1 MSSLENTKCNPKKD
15 NKPARPCI
23 LLAILYYVLLSVIS
37 HIPGQTIQTIGIQ
50 FWDKAAHFIAYALL
64 GVFVTIGI
72 NRLIAGRRR
81 LYIIALAAGLVL
93 VLGALDEIHQLF
105 VPGRSASLLD
115 LAADALGGLFSAI
128 LIAGVMNQP
137 FADLN
142 HLINSKAK
150 IK

>member
-1 MSSLENTKCNPKKD
+1 
-15 NKPARPCI
+15 
-23 LLAILYYVLLSVIS
+23 VLS

-72 NRLIAGRRR
+72 KRLITGRRR
-81 LYIIALAAGLVL
+81 LYIITLAAGLVL
-93 VLGALDEIHQLF
+93 LLGALDETHQLF

-128 LIAGVMNQP
+128 LIAGVINQP